1 MRHAPCPGAGRHSV
15 CADMGM
21 LKRILTDRRIL
32 LLAGI
37 GGLLAILAGWI
48 AWKMGVNGEVLKGWW
63 GTAEAYLKANPAW
76 LFLAIVVLPGFPVP
90 ASALMI
96 LAGTVWR
103 DRPVMACLICLTG
116 MALNMSWTYWVAA
129 KPARGLVERYLA
141 HSTIRLPEL
150 PKGDHMQVI
159 LLMRLTPGIPL
170 FFQNY
175 LLGFLRVPFLPYL
188 TVSLCCTGMIAIGVV
203 LSSAGVADGNLK
215 PVISGVALIA
225 FGVVLV
231 RMLRRK
237 VRVKAEKLK
246 S

>member
-1 MRHAPCPGAGRHSV
+1 MGHGSCRVAGCRSV
-15 CADMGM
+15 CAHMGM
-21 LKRILTDRRIL
+21 LKRIVTDRRIL
-32 LLAGI
+32 LVAGI
-37 GGLLAILAGWI
+37 GGLLAILAGWT
-48 AWKMGVNGEVLKGWW
+48 AWKMGVTGEVLKGWW
-63 GTAEAYLKANPAW
+63 GTVETYLKANPAW

-103 DRPVMACLICLTG
+103 DRPVMACLICLAG
-116 MALNMSWTYWVAA
+116 MALNMSWTYWLAA

-188 TVSLCCTGMIAIGVV
+188 AVSLCCTGMIAIGVV

-215 PVISGVALIA
+215 PVISGAALIA
-225 FGVVLV
+225 LGVVLV
-231 RMLRRK
+231 RMLRGRLK
-237 VRVKAEKLK
+237 RRVDRA
-246 S
+246 